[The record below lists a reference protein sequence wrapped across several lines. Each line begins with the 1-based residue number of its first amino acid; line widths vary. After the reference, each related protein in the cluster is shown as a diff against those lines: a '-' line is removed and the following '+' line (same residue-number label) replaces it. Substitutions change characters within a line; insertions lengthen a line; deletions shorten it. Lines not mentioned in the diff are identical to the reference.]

1 MQTADVTGASFILA
15 ELDRVWMA
23 TTGGPESEL
32 PPSFSTFFSS
42 IRKHESSDND
52 KEKLRGFS
60 FRELIVVIAT
70 SQHVLNCS
78 PPSTTTTI
86 ILRGKNRY

>member
-1 MQTADVTGASFILA
+1 
-15 ELDRVWMA
+15 MA

-60 FRELIVVIAT
+60 LGLVRLFSIHTDWRGLIRIGGDFDLLGIESLSIHMDWGRTEHGLRELIVV
-70 SQHVLNCS
+70 
-78 PPSTTTTI
+78 
-86 ILRGKNRY
+86 